1 MKAARS
7 GWIWEKSTQSWPG
20 LDMRSEG
27 DGSIPVDAWISQE
40 SGRKKHGPVTELAG
54 TGGGWA
60 LPGGRGRALLKLPLG
75 HDNI

>member
-1 MKAARS
+1 
-7 GWIWEKSTQSWPG
+7 
-20 LDMRSEG
+20 MRSEG

-60 LPGGRGRALLKLPLG
+60 LPGGRGRAFLKLPLG